1 MRWYFYKIILI
12 IHLFSDIGQPGPPGP
27 DGETGDKGEKG
38 DTGEIGPLGK
48 DIKVHDVPDNQ
59 CSDIVTQY

>member
-12 IHLFSDIGQPGPPGP
+12 IHLFSDKGEPGPRGP
-27 DGETGDKGEKG
+27 DGETGVKGDKG
-38 DTGEIGPLGK
+38 DTGEIGPIGK

-59 CSDIVTQY
+59 CSDIVTQC